1 MCGRVIWNSEK
12 CLFSREDWVFE
23 LADTVKFCRF
33 ETFCLKKKLG
43 PDEWRSASGLVHVY
57 EVIFCEFAKKWN
69 CQFTLNWNLRSM
81 AIGALEI
88 WVMPRISSMWPWPT
102 RMIEG
107 FWASQVVLG
116 PSNYS
121 ISPFYPFI
129 DHVIWHA
136 LCRSQLL
143 HLQSYNVRFTGA
155 FQQWALGGR
164 QGEGP
169 MRL

>member
-1 MCGRVIWNSEK
+1 MSLNSSSLYFFVTLFTFFFGQILAHYDSNDDNNGYDYSHANATVFRGFFQRSFPCIRV
-12 CLFSREDWVFE
+12 LQFF
-23 LADTVKFCRF
+23 
-33 ETFCLKKKLG
+33 
-43 PDEWRSASGLVHVY
+43 
-57 EVIFCEFAKKWN
+57 VI
-69 CQFTLNWNLRSM
+69 LNWNLRSM

-121 ISPFYPFI
+121 IGPFYTFI
-129 DHVIWHA
+129 DYVIWHA
-136 LCRSQLL
+136 FAGLSCYIYKVIMCGLL
-143 HLQSYNVRFTGA
+143 VHSSNE
-155 FQQWALGGR
+155 
-164 QGEGP
+164 QGEGL